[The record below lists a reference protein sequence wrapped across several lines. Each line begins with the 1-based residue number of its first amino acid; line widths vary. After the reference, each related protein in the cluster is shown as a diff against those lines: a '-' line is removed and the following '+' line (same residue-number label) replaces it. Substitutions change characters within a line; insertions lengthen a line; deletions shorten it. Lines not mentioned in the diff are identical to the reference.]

1 MDSPD
6 PYYAYYIF
14 VEKPHKLH
22 NILRSL
28 MDATLMIIPNIYL
41 LLNDRNSINCL
52 SLLSAFKYVQNYAFV
67 ISDLSFP

>member
-14 VEKPHKLH
+14 VEKPYKLH

-28 MDATLMIIPNIYL
+28 MIATLMIIPNIYL
-41 LLNDRNSINCL
+41 LLNDRNSIDCL
-52 SLLSAFKYVQNYAFV
+52 SLLSAKYVQNYAFV